1 MRNLFT
7 LDKNNYDIN
16 GTVGRRPSVRGIIIS
31 DGRIAMMH
39 SLKYDYYKLP
49 GGGIEEGES
58 LEDTLVRE
66 VREESGLVVKR
77 NTIREF
83 GYVRRI
89 EKGKYE
95 DIFIQENFYF
105 LCEVEEQKETQQ
117 LDDYEEEERFVLEF
131 VTPKQAIEVNANA
144 DHGEKA
150 CIEVFAGMIER
161 ENRVLEI
168 VCKEVVEG
176 DKLKE

>member
-1 MRNLFT
+1 
-7 LDKNNYDIN
+7 
-16 GTVGRRPSVRGIIIS
+16 
-31 DGRIAMMH
+31 MMH

-58 LEDTLVRE
+58 LEDTLGRE
-66 VREESGLVVKR
+66 VREESGLFVKR
-77 NTIREF
+77 DSIKEF

-105 LCEVEEQKETQQ
+105 LCEVEEQMEVQQ

-131 VTPKQAIEVNANA
+131 VSPEHAVEVNANA
-144 DHGEKA
+144 DHGEKMA
-150 CIEVFAGMIER
+150 VSDHQPHHGRQKPASER
-161 ENRVLEI
+161 GTGYDPDRPCRLVSCTYL
-168 VCKEVVEG
+168 
-176 DKLKE
+176 

>member
-7 LDKNNYDIN
+7 LDKKNYDVN

-66 VREESGLVVKR
+66 VREESGRIVKR
-77 NTIREF
+77 DSIKEF

-89 EKGKYE
+89 EKGRYE

-105 LCEVEEQKETQQ
+105 LCEVEEKIEAQK

-131 VTPKQAIEVNANA
+131 VTPEHAIEVNANA

-150 CIEVFAGMIER
+150 LVGVFAGMLER

-168 VCKEVVEG
+168 VRNEI
-176 DKLKE
+176 LTN

>member
-7 LDKNNYDIN
+7 LDKKNYDAN
-16 GTVGRRPSVRGIIIS
+16 GKVGRRPSVRGIIIS
-31 DGRIAMMH
+31 DGRVAMMH

-58 LEDTLVRE
+58 LEETLVRE

-77 NTIREF
+77 DTIKEF

-89 EKGKYE
+89 EKGRYE

-105 LCEVEEQKETQQ
+105 LCEVEERIEAQK

-131 VTPKQAIEVNANA
+131 VTPEHAIEVNANA

-150 CIEVFAGMIER
+150 QIGVFAGMIER

-168 VCKEVVEG
+168 VREEVLVG
-176 DKLKE
+176 K